1 MEIIAYISDI
11 LIKFSEPFS
20 DPTRVSTRISFVNLE
35 KLAMHLGNGAMY
47 TGSRFGHREAGP
59 EQS

>member
-35 KLAMHLGNGAMY
+35 KLAMHLGNSAMN
-47 TGSRFGHREAGP
+47 TGCRFGHSETCP
-59 EQS
+59 E